1 MKLSASSTNFK
12 NRTLCL
18 QRNEHIRFLYRNRS
32 LVGFNQR
39 GEEIMFETMS
49 AILSGILLVIL
60 SMLAGGVIYF
70 LLRDFLKS
78 HIRNKD

>member
-1 MKLSASSTNFK
+1 MKLSAPSTYL
-12 NRTLCL
+12 RT
-18 QRNEHIRFLYRNRS
+18 ERS
-32 LVGFNQR
+32 VCKGTITSAFFITTESCGIQSR
-39 GEEIMFETMS
+39 REEIMFEAMS

-60 SMLAGGVIYF
+60 SMLAGGIVYF